1 MPIQDG
7 RWPAKGKNMKMKG
20 LIAFALMFA
29 LINVGCKQVGKAS
42 PVEVKSDEGKAT
54 GSLQIRGN
62 VIDLKYAY
70 TIKTANGFILLL
82 TDETVPKT
90 SLQSFDPKLLKDILG
105 VFLHLDSLG
114 KKGLYE
120 MRYGSGFKGGG
131 TEELEVLDCKFEN
144 GRVIGEV
151 KYPKAGDKS
160 DKSFSITFDAPLK
173 N

>member
-1 MPIQDG
+1 MFV
-7 RWPAKGKNMKMKG
+7 AKFLADRENMKVNG
-20 LIAFALMFA
+20 LIALAFVLA
-29 LINVGCKQVGKAS
+29 LINVGCKQVEKAN
-42 PVEVKSDEGKAT
+42 PIEVKSDEGKAT

-70 TIKTANGFILLL
+70 TIKTTNGFIILL

-90 SLQSFDPKLLKDILG
+90 SLQSFDPSLLKDIWG
-105 VFLHLDSLG
+105 VFLHLDSSG